1 MSWNNIIMEKKF
13 QEEQAELRKYYEA
26 NGMTEEQIKAMYDYD
41 REVFL
46 NERNRCEAGET
57 VSLDDEDNEPL
68 KVEADLS
75 AATEDT
81 YFSDDVLYGFQDE
94 RLNRIARR
102 TYDFGRRVMKWLM
115 LGYSQRE
122 IAQQMGVSQSK
133 ISRTIRNFAELA
145 N

>member
-41 REVFL
+41 REIFL
-46 NERNRCEAGET
+46 SERNRCEVGET

-68 KVEADLS
+68 QVEADLS

-102 TYDFGRRVMKWLM
+102 TDDFGRRVMKWLM
-115 LGYSQRE
+115 LGYSQCE
-122 IAQQMGVSQSK
+122 IAQKMGVTQAWISITIQKLSK
-133 ISRTIRNFAELA
+133 LA
-145 N
+145 D

>member
-41 REVFL
+41 REIFL
-46 NERNRCEAGET
+46 SERNRCEAGET

-68 KVEADLS
+68 QVEADLS
-75 AATEDT
+75 TATEDT

-102 TYDFGRRVMKWLM
+102 TDDFGRGVMKWLM

-133 ISRTIRNFAELA
+133 ISRTIRNLAELA